1 MKGENDLERAEYHL
15 NSVAALR
22 PFAAFLLQYVKDGG
36 DVLDPRNAPKEM
48 HEMLELLRPLTE
60 SMSREELQLLLEK
73 ASSGKFEDELLMCM
87 ATDGEDEEQG
97 EAPRD
102 VVVDDN
108 SFGEDPDVYENVSV
122 RPGFVVKTRTNTG
135 RKVMVN
141 VCGAKEVPKP
151 ERWSARTITE
161 GEATEMT
168 LPRSPH
174 SPLQQPREK
183 LLEEEKKAKDEDEE
197 YIVNNLEKTHRFP
210 LACSDV
216 RGDIDRNGNACDVYD
231 VTFNDEVVEVAAKAM
246 FEPLTM
252 TTTSEYNAT
261 TTDATTRTT
270 TTVAA
275 TREAKLRD
283 SLATICVEVVSKKRM
298 ERGTGGAL
306 DPKFTLP
313 KRTFAGSSPPPPMR
327 VKKFLSTSSRRSQLR
342 QEHMRRK
349 IVEVNTPMSPLS
361 TTRRPN
367 ERRLEQ
373 TRSSEDEEE
382 EGGFAFRL
390 SPERK
395 RSAIRKRK
403 QSQTKNVATIA
414 NAAAAAV
421 TATMIPMK
429 KKPRV
434 KIDTSYP
441 DRPLTT
447 FATVTLTFDSE
458 QSLGRA
464 KLNVSGR
471 ESMLCVSF
479 DDDDDHHNEREGEE
493 GKQEEDLL
501 RGIGCT
507 EAVSTQYRTEFP
519 FFIDVKNIRAI
530 ETEELTGGEMGDS
543 GSDTAWRDPLT
554 VTLKIPFILTSTLD
568 DRR

>member
-1 MKGENDLERAEYHL
+1 MKGENNLERAEYHL
-15 NSVAALR
+15 NSIAALQ

-161 GEATEMT
+161 GEATVLT
-168 LPRSPH
+168 PPRSSH
-174 SPLQQPREK
+174 SPLQQQREK
-183 LLEEEKKAKDEDEE
+183 FFEEEKKTKDEDEE

-373 TRSSEDEEE
+373 TRSSEDEKE

-414 NAAAAAV
+414 NAAAAAE

-479 DDDDDHHNEREGEE
+479 DDDHHNEREGEE

-501 RGIGCT
+501 RGVGCT

>member
-1 MKGENDLERAEYHL
+1 MKGESNLERAEYHL

-36 DVLDPRNAPKEM
+36 DVLDSRNAPKEM

-87 ATDGEDEEQG
+87 ATDGEDEEQE
-97 EAPRD
+97 EAPRG

-168 LPRSPH
+168 PPH
-174 SPLQQPREK
+174 SPLQQQREK

-414 NAAAAAV
+414 NAAAAAE

-479 DDDDDHHNEREGEE
+479 DDDHHNEREGEE

-501 RGIGCT
+501 RGVGCT

>member
-1 MKGENDLERAEYHL
+1 MKGENNLERAEYHL
-15 NSVAALR
+15 NSIAALR

-73 ASSGKFEDELLMCM
+73 ASSGKFEDELLMRM
-87 ATDGEDEEQG
+87 ATDGEDEEQE
-97 EAPRD
+97 EAPRG

-161 GEATEMT
+161 GEATVLT
-168 LPRSPH
+168 PPPPSH
-174 SPLQQPREK
+174 SPSQQQREK
-183 LLEEEKKAKDEDEE
+183 FFKEEKKAEDEDEE

-216 RGDIDRNGNACDVYD
+216 REDIDRNGNACDVYD

-261 TTDATTRTT
+261 TTDATTRATT
-270 TTVAA
+270 TAAA

-283 SLATICVEVVSKKRM
+283 SLATICVEVVSKKCI
-298 ERGTGGAL
+298 ERGTGDAL

-313 KRTFAGSSPPPPMR
+313 KRTFAGASPPPPMR

-342 QEHMRRK
+342 HEHMRRK

-367 ERRLEQ
+367 ERHLEQ

-395 RSAIRKRK
+395 RSAIGKRK

-458 QSLGRA
+458 QSLGQA

-471 ESMLCVSF
+471 ESMLRVSF
-479 DDDDDHHNEREGEE
+479 DDDDDHHNEREVEE
-493 GKQEEDLL
+493 GKREEDLL
-501 RGIGCT
+501 RGVGCT

-519 FFIDVKNIRAI
+519 FYIDVKNIRAI

-568 DRR
+568 D

>member
-1 MKGENDLERAEYHL
+1 MKGESNLERAEYHL

-36 DVLDPRNAPKEM
+36 DVLDSRNAPKEM

-73 ASSGKFEDELLMCM
+73 ASSGKFEDELLMRM
-87 ATDGEDEEQG
+87 ATDGEDEEQE
-97 EAPRD
+97 EAPRG

-168 LPRSPH
+168 PPH
-174 SPLQQPREK
+174 SPLQQQREK

-283 SLATICVEVVSKKRM
+283 SLATICVEVVSKKCI
-298 ERGTGGAL
+298 ERGTGDAL

-313 KRTFAGSSPPPPMR
+313 KRTFAGASPPPPMR

-367 ERRLEQ
+367 ERHLEQ

-414 NAAAAAV
+414 NAAAAAE

-479 DDDDDHHNEREGEE
+479 DDDHHNEREGEE

-501 RGIGCT
+501 RGVGCT

>member
-36 DVLDPRNAPKEM
+36 DVLDSRNAPKEM

-174 SPLQQPREK
+174 SPLQQQREK
-183 LLEEEKKAKDEDEE
+183 LFEEEKKAKDEDEE

-313 KRTFAGSSPPPPMR
+313 KRTFAGSLPPPPMR

-479 DDDDDHHNEREGEE
+479 DDDHHNEREGEE

-501 RGIGCT
+501 RGVGCT

>member
-1 MKGENDLERAEYHL
+1 MKGENNLERAEYHL
-15 NSVAALR
+15 NSIAALR

-48 HEMLELLRPLTE
+48 HEMLELLKPLTE

-73 ASSGKFEDELLMCM
+73 ASSGKFEDELLMRM
-87 ATDGEDEEQG
+87 ATDGEDEEQ
-97 EAPRD
+97 EKAPRG

-161 GEATEMT
+161 GEATVLT
-168 LPRSPH
+168 PPPSSH
-174 SPLQQPREK
+174 SPLQQQREK
-183 LLEEEKKAKDEDEE
+183 FFEEEKKAKDEDEE

-216 RGDIDRNGNACDVYD
+216 REDIDRNGNACDVYD

-270 TTVAA
+270 TTAAAA

-283 SLATICVEVVSKKRM
+283 SLATICVEVVSKKCM
-298 ERGTGGAL
+298 ERGTGDAL

-313 KRTFAGSSPPPPMR
+313 KRTFAGASPPPPMR
-327 VKKFLSTSSRRSQLR
+327 VKKFLSTSSKHSQLR

-367 ERRLEQ
+367 ERRLER

-382 EGGFAFRL
+382 GEGFAFRL

-421 TATMIPMK
+421 TATM
-429 KKPRV
+429 
-434 KIDTSYP
+434 T
-441 DRPLTT
+441 RP
-447 FATVTLTFDSE
+447 
-458 QSLGRA
+458 
-464 KLNVSGR
+464 
-471 ESMLCVSF
+471 
-479 DDDDDHHNEREGEE
+479 
-493 GKQEEDLL
+493 
-501 RGIGCT
+501 
-507 EAVSTQYRTEFP
+507 
-519 FFIDVKNIRAI
+519 
-530 ETEELTGGEMGDS
+530 GDS
-543 GSDTAWRDPLT
+543 F
-554 VTLKIPFILTSTLD
+554 K
-568 DRR
+568 

>member
-1 MKGENDLERAEYHL
+1 MKGENNLERAEYHL
-15 NSVAALR
+15 NSIAALR

-60 SMSREELQLLLEK
+60 SMSREELQLLLER
-73 ASSGKFEDELLMCM
+73 ASSGKFEDELLMRM
-87 ATDGEDEEQG
+87 ATDEEDEEQ
-97 EAPRD
+97 EEVPRG

-151 ERWSARTITE
+151 ERWSARTIME
-161 GEATEMT
+161 GEATVLT
-168 LPRSPH
+168 PPRSFR
-174 SPLQQPREK
+174 SPLQQQREK
-183 LLEEEKKAKDEDEE
+183 FFEEEKKAKDEDEE

-216 RGDIDRNGNACDVYD
+216 REDIDRNGNACDVYD

-246 FEPLTM
+246 FEPLKM

-261 TTDATTRTT
+261 TTDATTRTMT
-270 TTVAA
+270 TAAA

-283 SLATICVEVVSKKRM
+283 SLATICVEVVSKKCI
-298 ERGTGGAL
+298 ERGTGDAL

-373 TRSSEDEEE
+373 NRSSEDEEE

-403 QSQTKNVATIA
+403 QSQTKNVVTIA

-447 FATVTLTFDSE
+447 FATVMLTFDSE

-464 KLNVSGR
+464 KLNVSGQ
-471 ESMLCVSF
+471 ESMLRVSF
-479 DDDDDHHNEREGEE
+479 DDDHHNEREGEE
-493 GKQEEDLL
+493 GKQEEDLH
-501 RGIGCT
+501 RGVGCT
-507 EAVSTQYRTEFP
+507 EALSTQYRTEFP

-543 GSDTAWRDPLT
+543 GSDTAWGDPLT

-568 DRR
+568 D

>member
-36 DVLDPRNAPKEM
+36 DVLDSRNAPKEM

-97 EAPRD
+97 EAPRG

-174 SPLQQPREK
+174 SPLQQQREK
-183 LLEEEKKAKDEDEE
+183 LFEEEKKAKDEDEE

-313 KRTFAGSSPPPPMR
+313 KRTFAGSLPPPPMR

-479 DDDDDHHNEREGEE
+479 DDDHHNEREGEE

-501 RGIGCT
+501 RGVGCT

>member
-1 MKGENDLERAEYHL
+1 
-15 NSVAALR
+15 
-22 PFAAFLLQYVKDGG
+22 
-36 DVLDPRNAPKEM
+36 
-48 HEMLELLRPLTE
+48 
-60 SMSREELQLLLEK
+60 
-73 ASSGKFEDELLMCM
+73 
-87 ATDGEDEEQG
+87 
-97 EAPRD
+97 
-102 VVVDDN
+102 
-108 SFGEDPDVYENVSV
+108 
-122 RPGFVVKTRTNTG
+122 
-135 RKVMVN
+135 
-141 VCGAKEVPKP
+141 
-151 ERWSARTITE
+151 
-161 GEATEMT
+161 
-168 LPRSPH
+168 
-174 SPLQQPREK
+174 
-183 LLEEEKKAKDEDEE
+183 
-197 YIVNNLEKTHRFP
+197 
-210 LACSDV
+210 
-216 RGDIDRNGNACDVYD
+216 
-231 VTFNDEVVEVAAKAM
+231 
-246 FEPLTM
+246 
-252 TTTSEYNAT
+252 
-261 TTDATTRTT
+261 
-270 TTVAA
+270 
-275 TREAKLRD
+275 
-283 SLATICVEVVSKKRM
+283 
-298 ERGTGGAL
+298 
-306 DPKFTLP
+306 
-313 KRTFAGSSPPPPMR
+313 MR

-414 NAAAAAV
+414 NAAAAAE

-479 DDDDDHHNEREGEE
+479 DDDDHHNEREGEE

-501 RGIGCT
+501 RGVGCT

>member
-1 MKGENDLERAEYHL
+1 MKGENNLERAEYHL
-15 NSVAALR
+15 NSIAALR

-73 ASSGKFEDELLMCM
+73 ASSGKFEDELLMRM
-87 ATDGEDEEQG
+87 ATDGEDEEQ
-97 EAPRD
+97 EDAPRG

-168 LPRSPH
+168 PPH
-174 SPLQQPREK
+174 SPLQQQREK

-313 KRTFAGSSPPPPMR
+313 KRTFAGASPPPPMR

-367 ERRLEQ
+367 ERHLEQ

-414 NAAAAAV
+414 NAAAAAE

-479 DDDDDHHNEREGEE
+479 DDDHHNEREGEE

-501 RGIGCT
+501 RGVGCT

>member
-1 MKGENDLERAEYHL
+1 MKGENNLERAEYHL

-36 DVLDPRNAPKEM
+36 DVLDSRNAPKEM

-87 ATDGEDEEQG
+87 ATDGEDEEQE
-97 EAPRD
+97 EAPRG

-168 LPRSPH
+168 PPH
-174 SPLQQPREK
+174 SPLQQQREK

-414 NAAAAAV
+414 NAAAAAE

-479 DDDDDHHNEREGEE
+479 DDDHHNEREGEE

-501 RGIGCT
+501 RGVGCT